1 MNNILAFLKGK
12 KTYIAVAAGILT
24 LLAAKLGY
32 ISSDT
37 AQTLF
42 VFEGFSGLAALRA
55 AVANEVNNAFYQL
68 EVVPDAPATPTT
80 PPTV

>member
-12 KTYIAVAAGILT
+12 KTYITVAAGILT
-24 LLAAKLGY
+24 LIALKLGY
-32 ISSDT
+32 VSADT

-55 AVANEVNNAFYQL
+55 AVANEVNSALDQL
-68 EVVPDAPATPTT
+68 EVVPNAPTPVT